1 MTSANITIHGF
12 LGAEPTVRYTRDGLA
27 VANLSI
33 AHTPRKRDPQTDEW
47 VDAGPTLWVVAAVWG
62 AVAEAV
68 AETSRKGDLVAVS
81 GQLALDEWT
90 DSDGVVRADLVIRSA
105 TYLGTTPRQ
114 EAAPRQEV
122 AQEKSARTPARRRRP

>member
-1 MTSANITIHGF
+1 MTSANITIQGF
-12 LGAEPTVRYTRDGLA
+12 LGAVPEVRYTNDGLA
-27 VANLSI
+27 VANLSV

-47 VDAGPTLWVVAAVWG
+47 VDAGPTLWVVASVWG

-68 AETSRKGDLVAVS
+68 ADTSQKGDLVAVS

-114 EAAPRQEV
+114 KTESVKP
-122 AQEKSARTPARRRRP
+122 ARTPARRRRP

>member
-1 MTSANITIHGF
+1 MTSANITVQGF
-12 LGAEPTVRYTRDGLA
+12 LGAAPEVRYTNDGLA

-33 AHTPRKRDPQTDEW
+33 AHTPRKHDPDSGEW
-47 VDAGPTLWVVAAVWG
+47 VDAGPTLWVVASVWG

-68 AETSRKGDLVAVS
+68 ADASQKGDLVAVS

-90 DSDGVVRADLVIRSA
+90 DSDGAVRTDLVIRSA

-114 EAAPRQEV
+114 KGTPAKP
-122 AQEKSARTPARRRRP
+122 ARTPARRRRP

>member
-1 MTSANITIHGF
+1 MTSANITIQGF
-12 LGAEPTVRYTRDGLA
+12 LGATPEVRYTNDGLA

-47 VDAGPTLWVVAAVWG
+47 MDAGPTLWVIASVWG
-62 AVAEAV
+62 AIAEAV
-68 AETSRKGDLVAVS
+68 ADTSRKGDLVSVS
-81 GQLALDEWT
+81 GQLSLNEWA

-114 EAAPRQEV
+114 KAAPE
-122 AQEKSARTPARRRRP
+122 EPARTSARRRWS

>member
-1 MTSANITIHGF
+1 MTSANITIQGF
-12 LGAEPTVRYTRDGLA
+12 LGAAPEVRYTSDGLA
-27 VANLSI
+27 VTNLSI

-47 VDAGPTLWVVAAVWG
+47 VDAGPTLWVVASVWG

-68 AETSRKGDLVAVS
+68 ADTSRKGDLVAVS

-90 DSDGVVRADLVIRSA
+90 DADGVVRTDLVIRSA

-114 EAAPRQEV
+114 KAESTRPV
-122 AQEKSARTPARRRRP
+122 RTPAKRRRP

>member
-1 MTSANITIHGF
+1 MTSANITIQGF
-12 LGAEPTVRYTRDGLA
+12 LGAAPEVRYTADGLA

-47 VDAGPTLWVVAAVWG
+47 VDAGPTLWVVATVWG

-68 AETSRKGDLVAVS
+68 ADTSQKGDLVAVS
-81 GQLALDEWT
+81 GQLTLDEWT
-90 DSDGVVRADLVIRSA
+90 DADGVVRTDLAIRSA

-114 EAAPRQEV
+114 KAVPAKP
-122 AQEKSARTPARRRRP
+122 ARTPAKRRRP

>member
-1 MTSANITIHGF
+1 MTSANITIQGF
-12 LGAEPTVRYTRDGLA
+12 LGAAPEVRYTSDGLA

-33 AHTPRKRDPQTDEW
+33 AHTPRKYDPESGEW
-47 VDAGPTLWVVAAVWG
+47 VDAGPTLWVVASVWG

-68 AETSRKGDLVAVS
+68 ADTSQKGDLVAVS

-90 DSDGVVRADLVIRSA
+90 DSDGVVRTNLVIRSA

-114 EAAPRQEV
+114 KGAPERSV
-122 AQEKSARTPARRRRP
+122 RKPARRRWS

>member
-1 MTSANITIHGF
+1 MTSANITIQGF
-12 LGAEPTVRYTRDGLA
+12 LGAAPEVRYTNDGLA

-47 VDAGPTLWVVAAVWG
+47 VDAGPTLWVIASVWG

-68 AETSRKGDLVAVS
+68 ADTSRKGDLVAVS

-90 DSDGVVRADLVIRSA
+90 DSDGVVRTDLVIRSA

-114 EAAPRQEV
+114 KAEPAKP
-122 AQEKSARTPARRRRP
+122 ARTSVRHRRP

>member
-1 MTSANITIHGF
+1 MTSANITIQGF
-12 LGAEPTVRYTRDGLA
+12 LGATPEVRYTNDGLA

-47 VDAGPTLWVVAAVWG
+47 VDAGPTLWVIASVWG

-68 AETSRKGDLVAVS
+68 ADTSQKGDLVAVS
-81 GQLALDEWT
+81 GQLTMDEWT
-90 DSDGVVRADLVIRSA
+90 DSDGVVCTDLVIRSA

-114 EAAPRQEV
+114 RAVSER
-122 AQEKSARTPARRRRP
+122 SARTPARRRRP

>member
-1 MTSANITIHGF
+1 MTSANITIQGF
-12 LGAEPTVRYTRDGLA
+12 LGAAPEVRYTNDGLA

-47 VDAGPTLWVVAAVWG
+47 VDAGPTLWVVASVWG

-68 AETSRKGDLVAVS
+68 ADTSQKGDLVAVS
-81 GQLALDEWT
+81 GQLSLDEWT
-90 DSDGVVRADLVIRSA
+90 DADGVVRTDLVIRSA

-114 EAAPRQEV
+114 KMEPAKPV
-122 AQEKSARTPARRRRP
+122 RTPARRRRP

>member
-1 MTSANITIHGF
+1 MTSANITIQGF
-12 LGAEPTVRYTRDGLA
+12 LGASPEVRYTNDGLA

-33 AHTPRKRDPQTDEW
+33 AHTPRKHDPQTDEW
-47 VDAGPTLWVVAAVWG
+47 VDAGPTLWVIASLWG

-68 AETSRKGDLVAVS
+68 ADTSQKGDLVAVS

-90 DSDGVVRADLVIRSA
+90 DADGVVRTDLVIRSA

-114 EAAPRQEV
+114 NVAP
-122 AQEKSARTPARRRRP
+122 AKPARTPARRRRS

>member
-1 MTSANITIHGF
+1 MTSANITIQGF
-12 LGAEPTVRYTRDGLA
+12 LGAAPEVRYTADGLA

-33 AHTPRKRDPQTDEW
+33 AHTPRRRDPQTDEW
-47 VDAGPTLWVVAAVWG
+47 VDAGPTLWVIASVWG

-68 AETSRKGDLVAVS
+68 ADTSRKGDLVAVS

-90 DSDGVVRADLVIRSA
+90 DADGVVRTDLVIRSA

-114 EAAPRQEV
+114 KAAP
-122 AQEKSARTPARRRRP
+122 AKSARTPAKRRRP

>member
-1 MTSANITIHGF
+1 MTSANITIQGF
-12 LGAEPTVRYTRDGLA
+12 LGAEPKVRYTNDGLA

-47 VDAGPTLWVVAAVWG
+47 VDAGPALWVVAAVWG

-68 AETSRKGDLVAVS
+68 ADTSRKGDLVAVS
-81 GQLALDEWT
+81 GQLTLDEWT
-90 DSDGVVRADLVIRSA
+90 GSDGVVRTGLAIHSA

-114 EAAPRQEV
+114 RAASEGP
-122 AQEKSARTPARRRRP
+122 AQTPAGRRRP

>member
-1 MTSANITIHGF
+1 MTSANITIQGF
-12 LGAEPTVRYTRDGLA
+12 LGAAPEVRYTNDGLA

-47 VDAGPTLWVVAAVWG
+47 VDAGPTLWVVASVWG

-68 AETSRKGDLVAVS
+68 ADTSQKGDLVAVS
-81 GQLALDEWT
+81 GQLGLDEWT
-90 DSDGVVRADLVIRSA
+90 DSDGVVCTDLVIRSA

-114 EAAPRQEV
+114 KVEPAKP
-122 AQEKSARTPARRRRP
+122 ARTPARRRRL

>member
-1 MTSANITIHGF
+1 MSSANITIQGF
-12 LGAEPTVRYTRDGLA
+12 LGAAPEVRYTNDGLA

-47 VDAGPTLWVVAAVWG
+47 VDAGPTLWVVASVWG

-68 AETSRKGDLVAVS
+68 ADTSRKGDLVAVS

-90 DSDGVVRADLVIRSA
+90 DADGVVRTDLVIRSA

-114 EAAPRQEV
+114 KLEPARP
-122 AQEKSARTPARRRRP
+122 ARTPVKRRRP

>member
-1 MTSANITIHGF
+1 MTSANITIQGF
-12 LGAEPTVRYTRDGLA
+12 LGAAPEVRYTNDGLA

-33 AHTPRKRDPQTDEW
+33 AHTPRKRDPRTDEW
-47 VDAGPTLWVVAAVWG
+47 VDAGPTLWVVASVWG

-68 AETSRKGDLVAVS
+68 ADTSRKGDLVAVS

-90 DSDGVVRADLVIRSA
+90 DADGVVRTDLVIRSA

-114 EAAPRQEV
+114 KGEPA
-122 AQEKSARTPARRRRP
+122 KSARTPAKRRRP

>member
-1 MTSANITIHGF
+1 MTSANITIQGF
-12 LGAEPTVRYTRDGLA
+12 LGATPEIRYTSDGLA

-33 AHTPRKRDPQTDEW
+33 AHTPRKRDPKTDEW
-47 VDAGPTLWVVAAVWG
+47 VDAGPTLWVIASVWG

-68 AETSRKGDLVAVS
+68 ADTSRKGDLVAVS

-90 DSDGVVRADLVIRSA
+90 DSDGVVRTDLVIRSA

-114 EAAPRQEV
+114 GAAP
-122 AQEKSARTPARRRRP
+122 AKSARTPAKRRRP

>member
-1 MTSANITIHGF
+1 MTSANITIQGF
-12 LGAEPTVRYTRDGLA
+12 LGGAPEVRYTNDGLA

-47 VDAGPTLWVVAAVWG
+47 VDAGPTLWVVASVWG

-68 AETSRKGDLVAVS
+68 ADTSQKGDLVAVS
-81 GQLALDEWT
+81 GQLMLDEWT
-90 DSDGVVRADLVIRSA
+90 DADGVVHTDLVIRSA

-114 EAAPRQEV
+114 KVAP
-122 AQEKSARTPARRRRP
+122 AKPARTPAKRRRP